1 MGFKVGVKPSGWG
14 AVASKEKRLLFFTAS
29 SILMRK
35 EVILAIG
42 LGLAVALVILYILTM
57 RQATSSPTPT
67 PTPTASPLPVQF
79 PIYQQYTVAQSSG
92 GNVVIP
98 LLTDNFVVSVKPVT
112 TTSLMA
118 WFNITNDQYIHDDSL
133 IIIPNLVTITQE
145 TPILFSSTLKQQNV
159 PFEGYGYLVLSLSAP
174 ATIKVSFTE

>member
-1 MGFKVGVKPSGWG
+1 
-14 AVASKEKRLLFFTAS
+14 
-29 SILMRK
+29 MRK
-35 EVILAIG
+35 EIILAIG
-42 LGLAVALVILYILTM
+42 LGLAAALVILYMLTV
-57 RQATSSPTPT
+57 RQTTPT

-79 PIYQQYTVAQSSG
+79 PIYQQYTVTQSSG

-118 WFNITNDQYIHDDSL
+118 WFNITNDQHLHDDSL
-133 IIIPNLVTITQE
+133 IVIPNLVTITQE

-159 PFEGYGYLVLSLSAP
+159 PFEGYGYLVISLSAP

>member
-1 MGFKVGVKPSGWG
+1 
-14 AVASKEKRLLFFTAS
+14 
-29 SILMRK
+29 MRK
-35 EVILAIG
+35 EIILAIG
-42 LGLAVALVILYILTM
+42 LGLAAALIILYMLTV
-57 RQATSSPTPT
+57 RQTTPTSTPT

-79 PIYQQYTVAQSSG
+79 PIYQEYTVTQSSG

-118 WFNITNDQYIHDDSL
+118 WFNITNDQYLHNDSL
-133 IIIPNLVTITQE
+133 IVIPNLVTITQE

-159 PFEGYGYLVLSLSAP
+159 PFEGYGYLVISLSAP

>member
-1 MGFKVGVKPSGWG
+1 MS
-14 AVASKEKRLLFFTAS
+14 T
-29 SILMRK
+29 LMRK
-35 EVILAIG
+35 EIILAIG
-42 LGLAVALVILYILTM
+42 LGLAAALVILYMLTV
-57 RQATSSPTPT
+57 RQTTPT

-79 PIYQQYTVAQSSG
+79 PIYQQYTVTQSSG

-118 WFNITNDQYIHDDSL
+118 WFNITNDQHLHDDSL
-133 IIIPNLVTITQE
+133 IVIPNLVTITQE

-159 PFEGYGYLVLSLSAP
+159 PFEGYGYLVISLSAP